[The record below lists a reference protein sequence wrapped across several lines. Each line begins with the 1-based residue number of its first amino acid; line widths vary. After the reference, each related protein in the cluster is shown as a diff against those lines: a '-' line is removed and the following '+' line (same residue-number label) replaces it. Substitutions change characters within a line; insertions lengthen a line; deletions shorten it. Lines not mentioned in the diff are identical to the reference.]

1 MKALFS
7 VLVFIAVLGVS
18 SVPTYAAD
26 PVDLSGKKG
35 IVDPNDLK
43 KDDPKP
49 QKTESKPQTQT
60 SNSTSTESTTP
71 PQISGSASGSAGSGG
86 GVNVP
91 ITKP

>member
-1 MKALFS
+1 MKAIIAA
-7 VLVFIAVLGVS
+7 LVFIAVLGVS
-18 SVPTYAAD
+18 TIPTYAAD
-26 PVDLSGKKG
+26 PVDLTGKKG

-49 QKTESKPQTQT
+49 SKTETKPQTQT
-60 SNSTSTESTTP
+60 SNTNSPDSTTP
-71 PQISGSASGSAGSGG
+71 SQISGSASGSAGSGG